1 MMSLLYSTNLK
12 SPDVDLRAA
21 LLTGQAPDKG
31 LYLPRE
37 LPQIP
42 REEIAGYA
50 ELPYPEIAFRILRR
64 FTAGL
69 IPDAKVAA
77 LCRDSYDYDVPLEP
91 VRDRLFVMRLDRG
104 PTASFKDFAA
114 RAMARMMRQFLADG
128 APGMP
133 TELVIL
139 TATSGDTGSAVAD
152 AFHNVDRIRVIVLFP
167 TAEVTAR
174 QRKQMTTLGGNV
186 SVIAI
191 DGKFDD
197 CQALVKR
204 AFADPG
210 LSRIPFSSANSINI
224 GRLLPQSVYYFYAWA
239 RLQQAGEP
247 AVFSVPSG
255 NFGDMCGGM
264 LALKLGL
271 PAERFIIA
279 TNANDEFPR
288 FLAEEE
294 YHKVVPSR
302 VCISSAMNVGHP
314 SNLPRLV
321 ALYGGAMDEQ
331 GNVSRKPD
339 FAALRRDLWA
349 TSVDDAA
356 TRQAIVETW
365 QRHRVML
372 EPHGAVGWAALERY
386 LQSHPAP
393 RLAISLET
401 AHPAK
406 FPEEIGRLLGIEPE
420 PPPALEGLDARPEHY
435 DSGPNDYAWFKDYLE
450 RTV

>member
-1 MMSLLYSTNLK
+1 MSLLYSTNLK

-37 LPQIP
+37 LPRIP
-42 REEIAGYA
+42 RAEILGYA
-50 ELPYPEIAFRILRR
+50 DKPYPEIAFDILRR

-69 IPDAKVAA
+69 VPDAKVEA
-77 LCRDSYDYDVPLEP
+77 LCRESYDYDVPLEP

-167 TAEVTAR
+167 KEEVTAR

-186 SVIAI
+186 SVISI

-204 AFADPG
+204 AFADPA
-210 LSRIPFSSANSINI
+210 LARIPFSSANSINI

-239 RLQQAGEP
+239 RLQRENEP

-264 LALKLGL
+264 LALKMGL

-288 FLAEEE
+288 FLKEEE

-331 GNVSRKPD
+331 GNVSR
-339 FAALRRDLWA
+339 
-349 TSVDDAA
+349 
-356 TRQAIVETW
+356 
-365 QRHRVML
+365 
-372 EPHGAVGWAALERY
+372 
-386 LQSHPAP
+386 
-393 RLAISLET
+393 
-401 AHPAK
+401 
-406 FPEEIGRLLGIEPE
+406 
-420 PPPALEGLDARPEHY
+420 
-435 DSGPNDYAWFKDYLE
+435 
-450 RTV
+450 